1 MVNVLHS
8 KYKKILESSKN
19 LKSKFVFDYDIYKST
34 WFRTGGKTDIF
45 CLVNDENELEIILEN
60 IKNIPYFIIGAGSN
74 LLIRDASLYLKGG
87 LL

>member
-45 CLVNDENELEIILEN
+45 CLVNDENELEIISPHPSQIDTFEK
-60 IKNIPYFIIGAGSN
+60 I
-74 LLIRDASLYLKGG
+74 
-87 LL
+87 